1 MTKELN
7 SVLHLQMKVGEL
19 KNYLKER
26 TDDNI
31 RLTAEV
37 LKLQDSNNRGRA
49 NYGELKTKLAGKE
62 LEVRE
67 KQDIINARDE
77 VILIKEE
84 VIRVQEEAIRVKEE
98 ELTLLRAQ
106 LVDAQTRARNCE
118 TSSSGVVNYNYYA
131 HNTLLLRG

>member
-1 MTKELN
+1 VHCYASNNELN

-37 LKLQDSNNRGRA
+37 LKLQESNNRGRA

-62 LEVRE
+62 QEVRE
-67 KQDIINARDE
+67 KEDIILARDE

-84 VIRVQEEAIRVKEE
+84 VIRVKDEAIRVKE
-98 ELTLLRAQ
+98 
-106 LVDAQTRARNCE
+106 
-118 TSSSGVVNYNYYA
+118 
-131 HNTLLLRG
+131 

>member
-1 MTKELN
+1 
-7 SVLHLQMKVGEL
+7 
-19 KNYLKER
+19 ER

-49 NYGELKTKLAGKE
+49 KYGELKTKLAGKE
-62 LEVRE
+62 QEVRE

-84 VIRVQEEAIRVKEE
+84 VIRVKDEAIRVKEE
-98 ELTLLRAQ
+98 ELTLLGAQ

-118 TSSSGVVNYNYYA
+118 
-131 HNTLLLRG
+131 